1 MAVQRS
7 SRPGETR
14 EEVARLLRGG
24 LSQGEVARRL
34 GLSRPTVCYH
44 ARRLGIGGDARF
56 SRRHDWEVIRIRR
69 YYEAGHSLAECE
81 ARFGFSRQTWF
92 EAIKRGDIVPRP
104 VAMSI
109 EALLASPRSRNHL
122 KSRLIGA
129 GILEERCSSCGI
141 ADWLGARL
149 ALELHHV
156 NGIGDDNRL
165 ENLTL
170 LCPNCHS
177 QTESWGGRNR
187 RRRPDLASAVE
198 PRAPG

>member
-1 MAVQRS
+1 MAAQRS

-14 EEVARLLRGG
+14 EEVARLLCRG
-24 LSQGEVARRL
+24 LSQGEVARLL
-34 GLSRPTVCYH
+34 GLSKPTVCYH
-44 ARRLGIGGDARF
+44 ARRLGIAGDDRF
-56 SRRHDWEVIRIRR
+56 SRRHDWAAIRG

-92 EAIKRGDIVPRP
+92 EAVKRGDIVPRP

-122 KSRLIGA
+122 KSRLIAA
-129 GILEERCSSCGI
+129 GLLEERCSSCGI
-141 ADWLGARL
+141 VDWLGARL

-156 NGIGDDNRL
+156 NGIGNDNRL

-187 RRRPDLASAVE
+187 ARPVRSAE
-198 PRAPG
+198 GG